1 MKFEKPTKAAA
12 ILQLISAIKMCR
24 ASFGEDYINFADMLK
39 SWERRAV
46 DMRHTVIHKDGGIK

>member
-12 ILQLISAIKMCR
+12 IMQLISSLKMCI
-24 ASFGEDYINFADMLK
+24 AAFGDDYPNFSMLLK
-39 SWERRAV
+39 AWLRRSV

>member
-12 ILQLISAIKMCR
+12 IMQLISSLKMCI
-24 ASFGEDYINFADMLK
+24 AAFSDEYPNFVELLNAWLC
-39 SWERRAV
+39 RAV

>member
-12 ILQLISAIKMCR
+12 IMQLISAIKKCR
-24 ASFGEDYINFADMLK
+24 ASFGDDYPNFALMLEA
-39 SWERRAV
+39 WERRAV